1 VASTAEWIGGARP
14 RTLPAAIA
22 PVLAGA
28 GVTGFTGTTLSTAA
42 VWRNGLLALV
52 VALALQVGV
61 NYFND
66 YSDGVRGT
74 DEVRVGPVRLVGQGL
89 AAPAHVKRAALLSL
103 GLAGAA
109 GFLLVLLS
117 RQWILLPVGAAA
129 ILSAYAYT
137 GGARPY
143 GYLGLGELFVFVFFG
158 PVAVCGT
165 TLVTGGGLWPV
176 SVITSVAIG
185 LLTVGILVANNLRDI
200 HLDEQAGK
208 HTLAVRLGDDRTRRL
223 FATCN
228 IVAFVLVAWLALL
241 STPWV
246 LIGMAGAVP
255 AVKASQDVLE
265 HAYGRGLIPVL
276 QAQSLALLL
285 AGLGVGLGLLL

>member
-1 VASTAEWIGGARP
+1 
-14 RTLPAAIA
+14 
-22 PVLAGA
+22 
-28 GVTGFTGTTLSTAA
+28 
-42 VWRNGLLALV
+42 
-52 VALALQVGV
+52 
-61 NYFND
+61 
-66 YSDGVRGT
+66 
-74 DEVRVGPVRLVGQGL
+74 
-89 AAPAHVKRAALLSL
+89 
-103 GLAGAA
+103 
-109 GFLLVLLS
+109 
-117 RQWILLPVGAAA
+117 
-129 ILSAYAYT
+129 
-137 GGARPY
+137 
-143 GYLGLGELFVFVFFG
+143 VFVFFG

>member
-1 VASTAEWIGGARP
+1 MASVAEWIEGARP

-22 PVLAGA
+22 PVVAGA

-52 VALALQVGV
+52 VALALQIGV

-89 AAPAHVKRAALLSL
+89 APPEQVKRAALLSL
-103 GLAGAA
+103 GVAGAA

-117 RQWILLPVGAAA
+117 QQWILLPVGAAA

-185 LLTVGILVANNLRDI
+185 LLTVGILVANNLRDL
-200 HLDEQAGK
+200 HLDEDAGK
-208 HTLAVRLGDDRTRRL
+208 HTLAVRLGDTGTRRL

>member
-1 VASTAEWIGGARP
+1 MASVAEWIEGARP

-22 PVLAGA
+22 PVIAGA
-28 GVTGFTGTTLSTAA
+28 GVTGFTGTTLSTTA

-52 VALALQVGV
+52 VALALQIGV

-89 AAPAHVKRAALLSL
+89 AAPAQVKRAALLSL
-103 GLAGAA
+103 GVAAVAGL
-109 GFLLVLLS
+109 LLVLLS
-117 RQWILLPVGAAA
+117 RQWILLPVGVAA

-208 HTLAVRLGDDRTRRL
+208 HTLAVRLGDDGTRRL

-246 LIGMAGAVP
+246 LLGMAGAVP

-285 AGLGVGLGLLL
+285 AGLGVGIGLLL